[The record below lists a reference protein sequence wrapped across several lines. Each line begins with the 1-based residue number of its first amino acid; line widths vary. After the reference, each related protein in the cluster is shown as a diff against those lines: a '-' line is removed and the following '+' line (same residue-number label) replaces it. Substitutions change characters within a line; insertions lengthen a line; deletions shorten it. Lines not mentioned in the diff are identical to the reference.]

1 MKKNSL
7 KTLVPAFVLLLTSLN
22 LQAQKQ
28 QFYLIKIYSLDNDQQ
43 VRTTDDYLVKA
54 YLPTLKKMK
63 IGPVGVFKPRP
74 KDTAELKQIYV
85 LVPFSSLE
93 QFETLE
99 TKLAGD
105 KAFMKSGE
113 TYINAPYDNPPYN
126 RVESILLKAF
136 EGMPILKTPDLD
148 TPRKDRVYELRSYES
163 ATEAYNRNKV
173 DMFNKGGEIQLFDRL
188 VFNPVFYGEVL
199 AGPKMP
205 NLMYMTT
212 FTDQKS
218 RDAHWEAFFSSPEW
232 AKLKADPKY
241 RNNVSHSDILFL
253 YPTEYSDY

>member
-1 MKKNSL
+1 
-7 KTLVPAFVLLLTSLN
+7 
-22 LQAQKQ
+22 
-28 QFYLIKIYSLDNDQQ
+28 
-43 VRTTDDYLVKA
+43 
-54 YLPTLKKMK
+54 MK

-74 KDTAELKQIYV
+74 KDTANIKQIYV

-105 KAFMKSGE
+105 KAFWKAGE
-113 TYINAPYDNPPYN
+113 TYINAPYDNPPYDH
-126 RVESILLKAF
+126 VESILLQSF

-148 TPRKDRVYELRSYES
+148 NPRKDRIYELRSYIS

-173 DMFNKGGEIQLFDRL
+173 DMFNHGSEIPLFDRL
-188 VFNPVFYGEVL
+188 DFNAVFYGEVL

-212 FTDQKS
+212 FTDQKD
-218 RDAHWEAFFSSPEW
+218 RD
-232 AKLKADPKY
+232 
-241 RNNVSHSDILFL
+241 
-253 YPTEYSDY
+253 